1 MQHPL
6 RNYEK
11 SIYSQNGQDGIIEQ
25 LYNILNLPIK
35 NNTYFEIG
43 TEDGSQCNT
52 RYFREHHNWYGIM
65 LDGGY
70 QNPNINLFQHI
81 VNAEN
86 ICDIL
91 KRYQCP
97 KHVNFLSLD
106 IDYNT
111 FYVLGSLLNEFS
123 FDVIDVE
130 YNSSYKKDWV
140 VQYDPNGKWDG
151 SNYFGA
157 SLKTI
162 FKLCKDN
169 GYSLVYSDANGA
181 DAFFVKDNLIKNL
194 DLPNINDPNKL
205 YTPPRYGDG
214 KGHPEDIFKRKGIT
228 YKEAR
233 KVFEKTSI

>member
-1 MQHPL
+1 
-6 RNYEK
+6 
-11 SIYSQNGQDGIIEQ
+11 
-25 LYNILNLPIK
+25 
-35 NNTYFEIG
+35 
-43 TEDGSQCNT
+43 
-52 RYFREHHNWYGIM
+52 M

-97 KHVNFLSLD
+97 KNVNFLSLD

-162 FKLCKDN
+162 FKLCKDK

-181 DAFFVKDNLIKNL
+181 DAFFVKCDSSTNPLIKVDNGEV
-194 DLPNINDPNKL
+194 NM
-205 YTPPRYGDG
+205 
-214 KGHPEDIFKRKGIT
+214 
-228 YKEAR
+228 
-233 KVFEKTSI
+233 